1 MNKICL
7 IIQGP
12 SHYVDIIKDEYKDNN
27 IPIIF
32 SAWEGEES
40 KYNENDIVV
49 FNKMPQERGV
59 QNIMLQQLATYNG
72 LLKANELGF
81 KNAIKIRSDAYFT
94 DLSLF
99 LKNDIDK
106 NKLNFLYFL
115 DYHRINGPD
124 KNSNHYKYFCDY
136 IQISSVDN
144 LLKMWDF
151 KYEKVSYAE
160 QLITKQVF
168 NTFNKEEISFIGNY
182 LTKDCDIYL
191 ISRKKYLSNLN
202 DDKDY
207 KIKILLVY
215 LYKNINIIILY

>member
-12 SHYVDIIKDEYKDNN
+12 SHYVDIIKQKYKDNN
-27 IPIIF
+27 IQIIF
-32 SAWEGEES
+32 STWIGEES
-40 KYNENDIVV
+40 KYDENDIVV

-59 QNIMLQQLATYNG
+59 QNVMLQQLSTYNG
-72 LLKANELGF
+72 LLKAKELGF
-81 KNAIKIRSDAYFT
+81 ENAIKIREDTYFT
-94 DLSLF
+94 HLSLF
-99 LKNDIDK
+99 LKNNIDY

-191 ISRKKYLSNLN
+191 ISRRLSLSTLN
-202 DDKDY
+202 RNYY
-207 KIKILLVY
+207 KI
-215 LYKNINIIILY
+215 II

>member
-1 MNKICL
+1 MNRICL

-12 SHYVDIIKDEYKDNN
+12 SNNVDIIKDEYKDNN

-59 QNIMLQQLATYNG
+59 QNVMLQQLSTYNG
-72 LLKANELGF
+72 LLKAKEMGF

-94 DLSLF
+94 DLSSF
-99 LKNDIDK
+99 LKNNINY

-115 DYHRINGPD
+115 DYNRNGGPD
-124 KNSNHYKYFCDY
+124 KSSNHYKYFCDY

-144 LLKMWDF
+144 LLKMWNF
-151 KYEKVSYAE
+151 KYEKVFYAE
-160 QLITKQVF
+160 QLITNHVF
-168 NTFNKEEISFIGNY
+168 NSFKKDDIAFIGNY
-182 LTKDCDIYL
+182 LTKNCDIYW
-191 ISRKKYLSNLN
+191 ISRKLYLSTL
-202 DDKDY
+202 DRKHY
-207 KIKILLVY
+207 TIKI
-215 LYKNINIIILY
+215 

>member
-12 SHYVDIIKDEYKDNN
+12 SHYVDIIKQKYKDNN
-27 IPIIF
+27 IQIIF
-32 SAWEGEES
+32 STWIGEES
-40 KYNENDIVV
+40 KYDENDIVV

-59 QNIMLQQLATYNG
+59 QNVMLQQLSTYNG
-72 LLKANELGF
+72 LLKAKELGF
-81 KNAIKIRSDAYFT
+81 ETAIKIRSDAYFT
-94 DLSLF
+94 DLSSF
-99 LKNDIDK
+99 LKNNIDY

-124 KNSNHYKYFCDY
+124 KNSNYYKYFCDY

-191 ISRKKYLSNLN
+191 ISRRLSLSTLN
-202 DDKDY
+202 RNYY
-207 KIKILLVY
+207 KIFI
-215 LYKNINIIILY
+215 